1 MVVQWRGEAVTRRC
15 GAVPSCCTD
24 EDEWG
29 IVSGSGSGSMAADDS
44 RAAATPSSSSAL
56 ISGLTW
62 CSCAHRVAAGGWE
75 RLGHRAQGFYSG
87 AVAMVL
93 DGRRGTGQGH
103 M

>member
-44 RAAATPSSSSAL
+44 RAAATPSSSSSAL

-62 CSCAHRVAAGGWE
+62 CSCAHRVAAGWMGE
-75 RLGHRAQGFYSG
+75 ARAPGSG
-87 AVAMVL
+87 L
-93 DGRRGTGQGH
+93 L
-103 M
+103 